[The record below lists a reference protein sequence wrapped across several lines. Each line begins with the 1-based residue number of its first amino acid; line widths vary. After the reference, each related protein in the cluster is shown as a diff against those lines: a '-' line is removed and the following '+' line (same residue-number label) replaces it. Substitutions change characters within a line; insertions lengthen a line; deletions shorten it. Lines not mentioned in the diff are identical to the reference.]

1 MSFKPIDIFVQVF
14 NDLFSYIGIDHKF
27 IREVP
32 ESTLNSTEIVNT
44 VIGITGDV
52 EGNIMFSHS
61 PKTALDIASKL
72 MGTDNLTDVDL
83 YAKSALAD
91 FYSEF
96 CERFINLVKI
106 ANMYEEADTDKVYNL
121 LSTDPTYVSGEN
133 MYGVISKVPSKK
145 LFFKVNG
152 EKFGIAY
159 SFASK

>member
-14 NDLFSYIGIDHKF
+14 NDLFSYIKIDHKF
-27 IREVP
+27 VREVP
-32 ESTLNSTEIVNT
+32 ESSLNSTELVNT
-44 VIGITGDV
+44 VIGITGDL

-61 PKTALDIASKL
+61 PKAALDIASKL
-72 MGTDNLTDVDL
+72 IGNENLNGVDL
-83 YAKSALAD
+83 YVKSALAD

-106 ANMYEEADTDKVYNL
+106 ANMYEETDTNKVYNL
-121 LSTDPTYVSGEN
+121 LSTNPTYVSGEN

-145 LFFKVNG
+145 LFFKING

-159 SFASK
+159 SFAKK